1 MTNWQKKEPRSQ
13 MSNDLEFRISA
24 RDQASNAI
32 DAVKKKIMDFGKDI
46 GKALVAFA
54 GPMALMN
61 QAIGFVTEKLAE
73 YKAKVEEAVG
83 FANTLSQKAADLG
96 VTEDEFLRLSNAASA
111 TGVSLDKLGK
121 AYKDLKDEL
130 NTAKGGG
137 TELGNMLQSL
147 GFAAEDIA
155 AGLVEP
161 IEVIRRLGEAMTGA
175 GDDTQAM
182 AIATAVLGRDLADKL
197 LPALREAR
205 DLSGEFNQTPG
216 LTKEEADLIRA
227 SELEK
232 QKETNREK
240 LRIARRESLGRLL
253 EGIGTDVEVFDLAK
267 EAGLDVGGI
276 RGKTGRFGARGQ
288 AGALSQIMDDPA
300 LMQRFVD
307 IIKKRAEAERE
318 RLRLANEAKAREILE
333 ARAREDARIA
343 AEKAEKDKAKAKQKA
358 DADADKARQKQ
369 EADAQKAKDD
379 AEKAE
384 RDKVKQTLD
393 AIDED
398 KKNKEKARE
407 AAQKITL
414 SSLREIGGALAGE
427 MMTPPAVDYAKETLD
442 IDKRILVELER
453 LNGKFPQPGT
463 DFTKINQA

>member
-1 MTNWQKKEPRSQ
+1 

-73 YKAKVEEAVG
+73 YKAKVEEAIG
-83 FANTLSQKAADLG
+83 FANALSQKAADLG

-182 AIATAVLGRDLADKL
+182 AIATAVLGRDLAEKL

-216 LTKEEADLIRA
+216 LTKEEAQFLRA
-227 SELEK
+227 TEVEK
-232 QKETNREK
+232 QKEANREK
-240 LRIARRESLGRLL
+240 LDLARRQALNKLINDAL
-253 EGIGTDVEVFDLAK
+253 EGKAPDVIEFARSKGLK
-267 EAGLDVGGI
+267 GSAGLGMQLTPEDVAQI
-276 RGKTGRFGARGQ
+276 RRDPELQ
-288 AGALSQIMDDPA
+288 AGILDV
-300 LMQRFVD
+300 L
-307 IIKKRAEAERE
+307 KKRAEAEKE

>member
-1 MTNWQKKEPRSQ
+1 

-32 DAVKKKIMDFGKDI
+32 DAVKRKIMDFGKDI
-46 GKALVAFA
+46 GKGLVAFA

-61 QAIGFVTEKLAE
+61 TAIGFVTEKIAE

-83 FANTLSQKAADLG
+83 FANSLSQKAGDLG

-111 TGVSLDKLGK
+111 TGVSLDKLAK
-121 AYKDLKDEL
+121 SYKDLKDQL
-130 NTAKGGG
+130 SQARGGG
-137 TELGNMLQSL
+137 TELGNMLESL

-182 AIATAVLGRDLADKL
+182 AIATAVLGRDLAEKL
-197 LPALREAR
+197 LPALKEAR

-216 LTKEEADLIRA
+216 LSKEEADFLRA
-227 SELEK
+227 AELDK
-232 QKETNREK
+232 QKEANREK
-240 LRIARRESLGRLL
+240 LALARRQSITKLLG
-253 EGIGTDVEVFDLAK
+253 GIETDTEVAQAAK
-267 EAGLDVGGI
+267 SAGLDVKSNFKGGS
-276 RGKTGRFGARGQ
+276 TFGAWGLS
-288 AGALSQIMDDPA
+288 GAVNQVMRDPA
-300 LMQRFVD
+300 LIEQFSN

-318 RLRLANEAKAREILE
+318 RLRLANEAKAQAVLE

-343 AEKAEKDKAKAKQKA
+343 AEKADKDAAKAKEKADADAAKAKQKA
-358 DADADKARQKQ
+358 DADAAKAKAEADKADR
-369 EADAQKAKDD
+369 E
-379 AEKAE
+379 
-384 RDKVKQTLD
+384 KVKQTLD

-407 AAQKITL
+407 SAQKITL
-414 SSLREIGGALAGE
+414 SSLREIGGALSGE
-427 MMTPPAVDYAKETLD
+427 MLTPPSVDYPKETLE
-442 IDKRILVELER
+442 IEKRILVELER
-453 LNGKFPQPGT
+453 LNGKIPGTST
-463 DFTKINQA
+463 DFTKQNSNLA

>member
-1 MTNWQKKEPRSQ
+1 

-46 GKALVAFA
+46 GKGLVAFA

-61 QAIGFVTEKLAE
+61 SAIGFVTEKLAE

-83 FANTLSQKAADLG
+83 FAKTLGQKAADLG

-137 TELGNMLQSL
+137 TELGNMLESL

-182 AIATAVLGRDLADKL
+182 AIATAVLGRDLAEKL
-197 LPALREAR
+197 LPALKEAR
-205 DLSGEFNQTPG
+205 DLSGEFNQSPG
-216 LTKEEADLIRA
+216 LSKEEAEFLKSRD
-227 SELEK
+227 LEK
-232 QKETNREK
+232 QKKENQEK
-240 LRIARRESLGRLL
+240 LKTARE
-253 EGIGTDVEVFDLAK
+253 EAAK
-267 EAGLDVGGI
+267 EFL
-276 RGKTGRFGARGQ
+276 KTDAQ
-288 AGALSQIMDDPA
+288 AGDVANKFSQELTESGRRTLTPGKINM
-300 LMQRFVD
+300 L
-307 IIKKRAEAERE
+307 AENEAVQDEVMRILKARSAAERE

-343 AEKAEKDKAKAKQKA
+343 AEKAEKEKAKTKEKA
-358 DADADKARQKQ
+358 DADAEKARKKQ
-369 EADAQKAKDD
+369 ESDAQKAKED
-379 AEKAE
+379 ADKAE

-427 MMTPPAVDYAKETLD
+427 MMAPPAVDYAKETLD
-442 IDKRILVELER
+442 IEKRILVELER
-453 LNGKFPQPGT
+453 LNGKFPQPSS